1 MKFRDLFNKPNC
13 IDYKITR
20 YNVYKDDASGGKKLV
35 ANDLFTVL
43 NILENNG
50 YIIEADWEKRKWIYL
65 V

>member
-1 MKFRDLFNKPNC
+1 MKFRNFFNKPNC

-20 YNVYKDDASGGKKLV
+20 YNVYKDDANGGKKLV

-50 YIIEADWEKRKWIYL
+50 YVIEADWEKRK
-65 V
+65 

>member
-20 YNVYKDDASGGKKLV
+20 YKIYKDDANGGKKLV

-50 YIIEADWEKRKWIYL
+50 YIIEADWEKRK
-65 V
+65 